1 MPPDLAVRPR
11 AAHPARPGRIG
22 SALDAG
28 RARGSRPARQRRRR
42 ARRSARRPRLAE
54 VFAQARP
61 DVVFHAAALKHL
73 PLLERFPAEAWKT
86 NVIGTANVLAAAA
99 ACGASTVVNI
109 STDKAAD
116 PTSVL
121 GVSKRIGE
129 CLTAWYGEH
138 HEGTYVS
145 VRFGNVLGS
154 RGSIIPAFTEQ
165 IHRGGPVT
173 VTHPEVTRY
182 FMLIPEACQL
192 VLQASSMGHDG
203 EVMVLDMGEPVRIDH
218 LARTLIRL
226 SGRHDIEVVYTGL
239 RPGEKLEEDL
249 FGGAENR
256 RTTAHHLVR
265 SVDVPALA
273 PSCLHD
279 PAQTDPDA
287 VRLHLRSLAGL
298 SQ

>member
-1 MPPDLAVRPR
+1 
-11 AAHPARPGRIG
+11 
-22 SALDAG
+22 
-28 RARGSRPARQRRRR
+28 
-42 ARRSARRPRLAE
+42 
-54 VFAQARP
+54 
-61 DVVFHAAALKHL
+61 
-73 PLLERFPAEAWKT
+73 
-86 NVIGTANVLAAAA
+86 
-99 ACGASTVVNI
+99 
-109 STDKAAD
+109 
-116 PTSVL
+116 
-121 GVSKRIGE
+121 
-129 CLTAWYGEH
+129 
-138 HEGTYVS
+138 
-145 VRFGNVLGS
+145 
-154 RGSIIPAFTEQ
+154 
-165 IHRGGPVT
+165 
-173 VTHPEVTRY
+173 
-182 FMLIPEACQL
+182 
-192 VLQASSMGHDG
+192 MGHDG